1 MKLWFNL
8 QQRNWQLGVTTR
20 AGAVPC
26 DKSLGLNKTTS
37 CHFSTN
43 RSLTS
48 DQHHRA
54 GQLQMYSTMHSTCS
68 FNATISHYY
77 FTLWT
82 LCWLPGIKTLEKAQ
96 LPPHQLKRRWSECCF
111 PHQLDKI
118 INHPR
123 STAINYLFFL
133 YLLFGTPFFSV
144 LRFENIKS
152 GNCYFWV
159 NLSKKNSQ
167 GTLQCRNII
176 NGTKPSQVALR
187 EVIIMQESCRLKCA

>member
-1 MKLWFNL
+1 MINHSDSTRPLHVISL
-8 QQRNWQLGVTTR
+8 QTGAWHQTSTTELGNSKCTVQCT
-20 AGAVPC
+20 VPAL
-26 DKSLGLNKTTS
+26 S
-37 CHFSTN
+37 
-43 RSLTS
+43 
-48 DQHHRA
+48 
-54 GQLQMYSTMHSTCS
+54 MPP
-68 FNATISHYY
+68 SHITEW
-77 FTLWT
+77 TLWT

-152 GNCYFWV
+152 GNCYFWA